1 MVFFKCALIVLVKVG
16 IVGTILEKNHCWCEH
31 MVNDLFVLVPHLAL
45 QPYLVLQPNF
55 HCVEVDPLKANP
67 LDILKQE
74 YNFFSIVGSINFYF
88 HTILK
93 PTKDSLKMTSF
104 VTTTFQI

>member
-1 MVFFKCALIVLVKVG
+1 MVFFKCVLIILVKVG
-16 IVGTILEKNHCWCEH
+16 IAGTILEKNHYWCEH
-31 MVNDLFVLVPHLAL
+31 MVNDLFVLVPHLAI

-55 HCVEVDPLKANP
+55 HCVEGDPLKVDP
-67 LDILKQE
+67 LDILKQD
-74 YNFFSIVGSINFYF
+74 FFFPTVGSIKLYF
-88 HTILK
+88 HIILK